1 MPDRYEDELRF
12 RQQYQGAC
20 EDLANGVPLAQAYLN
35 TGVETTT
42 SSDIQRELDDR
53 MARLRAFNA
62 AFAANTV
69 RIDQAVDEFSKTI
82 PDGI

>member
-53 MARLRAFNA
+53 MARLRA
-62 AFAANTV
+62 
-69 RIDQAVDEFSKTI
+69 
-82 PDGI
+82 DGSLTSVQCGIRGKYCTNRSGS